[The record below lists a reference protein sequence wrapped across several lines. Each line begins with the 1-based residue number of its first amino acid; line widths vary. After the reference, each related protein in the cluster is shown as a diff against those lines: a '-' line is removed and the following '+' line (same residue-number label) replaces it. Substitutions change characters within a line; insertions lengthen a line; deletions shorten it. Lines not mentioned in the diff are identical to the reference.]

1 MLPRRSILSLSLVAC
16 LATLS
21 FNAQEPQKADAE
33 YLRAAYD
40 SYRSLVLSSPY
51 RSIPWQSLGPTN
63 ISGIAMS

>member
-1 MLPRRSILSLSLVAC
+1 MLSLALVAC

-21 FNAQEPQKADAE
+21 FNAQELQKADAE

-40 SYRSLVLSSPY
+40 SYRSLVQSSPY
-51 RSIPWQSLGPTN
+51 RSIPWQPLGPTN